1 MGGRCALG
9 HRPRERPGLSCTPK
23 AWPAQRL
30 PADLAGGR
38 SGWPARGGPGSAS
51 APGDVFKLGLTRG
64 HRTPLGPGR
73 GWEPSPGPQATE
85 ASLGNLQMRK
95 QSHGREAQT
104 RQGLHLWL
112 MLRQPTHSLFPT
124 WGTWHC
130 LPAPLPATPPWGGL
144 GQLWSPASR
153 RGGAS
158 PSRATVAWGGHCCR
172 TAPHPPPPTP
182 AIRLW
187 LVSSWYCLSTLGTRE
202 PWGTDGT

>member
-95 QSHGREAQT
+95 QGGSDTPGPSSLAHAA
-104 RQGLHLWL
+104 
-112 MLRQPTHSLFPT
+112 PTH
-124 WGTWHC
+124 
-130 LPAPLPATPPWGGL
+130 PLPLSNLGNLALLASSPPSHPTLGGPGAAVEPSFSSRGCQSISGHSCL
-144 GQLWSPASR
+144 GWPLLQDS
-153 RGGAS
+153 
-158 PSRATVAWGGHCCR
+158 T
-172 TAPHPPPPTP
+172 PHPTP
-182 AIRLW
+182 HPSHQAVAGQQ
-187 LVSSWYCLSTLGTRE
+187 LVLPEYTGY
-202 PWGTDGT
+202 P